1 MMQTQFYAREPTMSL
16 EGTDLTFGLVVARY
30 NWSVTGAVLA
40 LCQQELLHLGVAGK
54 AVHVVYVPGSYE
66 LPTIAQAM
74 LIHQAYDALICIGC
88 VMKGETRHDVVVE
101 DAVAYG
107 IQRVSLDTGIPIILG
122 VLCVENQ
129 QQAEQRITR
138 GKEFAQAAVDVA
150 CMNRFLR
157 QKH

>member
-1 MMQTQFYAREPTMSL
+1 MQNQFYAHEPAMSL
-16 EGTDLTFGLVVARY
+16 DGTNLTLGLVVARY

-40 LCQQELLHLGVAGK
+40 LCQQELSHLGVADK

-74 LIHQAYDALICIGC
+74 LTHQAHDALICIGC

-101 DAVAYG
+101 DTVARG
-107 IQRVSLDTGIPIILG
+107 IQRVSLDTGVPIILG

-129 QQAEQRITR
+129 QQAGQRIAR

-150 CMNRFLR
+150 CTSRLLR
-157 QKH
+157 HRR